1 MAFLRRR
8 PMLHIVSDAIL
19 WKYFVYSSLTNCS
32 FLSSSYPNGQ
42 MALWLKD
49 EAAKGHHPWT
59 VPQINT
65 IPTGVQGV
73 SVVVTILA
81 TSLCM
86 VYPLWT
92 VMTVVHGCTLFA
104 IVVLLVWNVP
114 IGLHCK
120 LSH

>member
-1 MAFLRRR
+1 
-8 PMLHIVSDAIL
+8 
-19 WKYFVYSSLTNCS
+19 
-32 FLSSSYPNGQ
+32 

-49 EAAKGHHPWT
+49 ENAKGHHHWT

-73 SVVVTILA
+73 SVVVTILC

-92 VMTVVHGCTLFA
+92 VFSVVQGCTLFA
-104 IVVLLVWNVP
+104 IVVLRIWNVP
-114 IGLHCK
+114 MGLHCEL
-120 LSH
+120 LSFCSFQS

>member
-1 MAFLRRR
+1 
-8 PMLHIVSDAIL
+8 
-19 WKYFVYSSLTNCS
+19 
-32 FLSSSYPNGQ
+32 
-42 MALWLKD
+42 MALWLKY
-49 EAAKGHHPWT
+49 EAANGGHKWT

-65 IPTGVQGV
+65 IPTAVSAV

-92 VMTVVHGCTLFA
+92 VMTVVQGCTLFS

-114 IGLHCK
+114 IGLHCE
-120 LSH
+120 LFRHNEVP